1 MTQAAARSGIRSL
14 RAAILLL
21 GRLAALF
28 VIVAGARSGAAQ
40 QASIELAAFPSI
52 GVADGRSTL
61 TLTAEVRDGV
71 GRLVRD
77 GTQVVFEAERG
88 TFLNRNIVNTQSGLA
103 QITMVSPSQAGT
115 VRVKATVFSLNTS
128 TAIEIEFFADR
139 SLLDSAQDY
148 IEIVSPGVL
157 AYSPQHRIFDAV
169 AEEGKISIDYRDIKI
184 KCRSAQVTASSYEV
198 RASGAELEIAG
209 HKMVFQQLYM
219 RLDRRRGIGIAT
231 EVGEHLIVHRNGP
244 LIALEKSSA
253 PRLAVYEVTSSS
265 FTKLAPDTDLRPL
278 STVDISGAIS
288 VVRSSKAV
296 VFPSRQIQFHKA
308 NVVVNDQTVL
318 SLPLFQLSTSTS
330 TPLVTEQFLN
340 ISNSSLNVNY
350 PHYLSLR
357 PGETSLLRFRYGQR
371 SGVGLGSTAGM
382 FMDYELN
389 WNRGYDSQ
397 GGLTLNGIARND
409 WGVSLRQAWSGT
421 TSVNAQL
428 DLPAHKSLFANVSL
442 TQPVGDY
449 RLNVNGQRGQSIAGD
464 RFETNNANLSLERRP
479 MRLGTMPAT
488 MTYGVSAGLSKILGQ
503 PTSQR
508 VEFQVR
514 ADSDPLTID
523 ARNALRLSASLG
535 LVRGRNITSNTTRLA
550 QVGWDT
556 DFGNGLVASSNYE
569 YTVDGFTDDILGA
582 HRLGSQLYWRNGPL
596 SASAYFSQG
605 LDIDRF
611 NVSGSLDYRLSGLW
625 RLSYG
630 FYRDRYQGEVFGE
643 QTIVLGYLVGF
654 REVGLSYSTR
664 TKRIGIELL
673 GTRFN

>member
-1 MTQAAARSGIRSL
+1 ML
-14 RAAILLL
+14 R
-21 GRLAALF
+21 GRLALALALIACG
-28 VIVAGARSGAAQ
+28 VVAHGQ

-88 TFLNRNIVNTQSGLA
+88 TFLNRNIVSTQSGLA

-115 VRVKATVFSLNTS
+115 VRVKATVFSLNAS

-139 SLLDSAQDY
+139 TLLDSAQDY
-148 IEIVSPGVL
+148 IEIVSSGNL
-157 AYSPQHRIFDAV
+157 SYSPQHRLF
-169 AEEGKISIDYRDIKI
+169 ESLSGEGEVNIEYRDITI
-184 KCRSAQVTASSYEV
+184 KCQSVQVSASTYEV
-198 RASGAELEIAG
+198 RASGAEIDFG
-209 HKMVFQQLYM
+209 GRKKMFQQLYI
-219 RLDRRRGIGIAT
+219 RLDRRKGIGIAT
-231 EVGEHLIVHRNGP
+231 EEGEHIVVHRNGP
-244 LIALEKSSA
+244 LIALEKSNA
-253 PRLAVYEVTSSS
+253 PRLAVYEITSNG
-265 FTKLAPDTDLRPL
+265 FNKLPSDSDLRL
-278 STVDISGAIS
+278 LNTVDMSGAIS
-288 VVRSSKAV
+288 FVRSSKAV
-296 VFPSRQIQFHKA
+296 VFPSRQIQFHRA
-308 NVVVNDQTVL
+308 NVVVNEQTVL

-350 PHYLSLR
+350 PHYLSLK

-389 WNRGYDSQ
+389 WNRGFDSQ

-409 WGVSLRQAWSGT
+409 WGLSLRQAWTGK

-428 DLPAHKSLFANVSL
+428 DFPAHKSLFANVSL

-449 RLNVNGQRGQSIAGD
+449 RLNLNGQRGQSIAGE
-464 RFETNNANLSLERRP
+464 RFETNNANVSVERRP
-479 MRLGTMPAT
+479 MRLGGLPAS
-488 MTYGVSAGLSKILGQ
+488 MTYGVSAGVNKILNQ
-503 PTSQR
+503 PASQR

-514 ADSDPLTID
+514 ADSDPLIID
-523 ARNALRLSASLG
+523 ARNSLRLSTSLG
-535 LVRGRNITSNTTRLA
+535 VVRGRNVTSSTTRFA
-550 QVGWDT
+550 QVGWDA
-556 DFGNGLVASSNYE
+556 DLGNGLVASSTYE
-569 YTVDGFTDDILGA
+569 YTVDGFTDDILGT
-582 HRLGSQLYWRNGPL
+582 HRVGSQLYWRDGPL
-596 SASAYFSQG
+596 SASAYLSQG

-643 QTIVLGYLVGF
+643 QTIILGYLVGF

-664 TKRIGIELL
+664 TKRIGLELL